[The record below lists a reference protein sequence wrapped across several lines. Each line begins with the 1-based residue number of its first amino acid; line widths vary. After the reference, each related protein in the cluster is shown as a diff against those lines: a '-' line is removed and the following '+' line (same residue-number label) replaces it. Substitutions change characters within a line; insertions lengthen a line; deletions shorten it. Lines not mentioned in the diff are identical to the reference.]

1 MKPKIAYIDDDLM
14 NLECIQAVFAD
25 DYDMETFPAP
35 QLFLE
40 SYPKKSYDCILL
52 DIHMPVMDGFT
63 LYEKVIADANYNGC
77 PILFISSDE
86 SDQARIRSLTLGA
99 VDFIGRMMGP
109 DEMMARIRS
118 KIQFFQ
124 NHRSL
129 VEFDDVKVNLTL
141 LKTSLK
147 GKDIPLT
154 FIELKF
160 LLAVLQAYPDP
171 IKKEVLI
178 GNIWKVAHVADATL
192 YTHISN
198 LNSKLE
204 GWKYEVQSVKN
215 KGIQLVRSK

>member
-1 MKPKIAYIDDDLM
+1 MKTKIAYIDDDLM
-14 NLECIQAVFAD
+14 NLECVQAVFAD
-25 DYDMETFPAP
+25 DYDMDTFPYP
-35 QLFLE
+35 EEFLAKY
-40 SYPKKSYDCILL
+40 SKNTYDCILL

-63 LYEKVIADANYNGC
+63 LYEKIISDPHYNGC

-86 SDQARIRSLTLGA
+86 SDQARIKSLTLGA

-109 DEMMARIRS
+109 EEMMARIRS

-160 LLAVLQAYPDP
+160 LLAVLQAFPDP
-171 IKKEVLI
+171 ISKESLI
-178 GNIWKVAHVADATL
+178 SSIWKVAHVQDATL

-198 LNSKLE
+198 LNAKLE
-204 GWKYEVQSVKN
+204 GWKYEVQSVKS
-215 KGIQLVRSK
+215 KGIQLVRTK

>member
-1 MKPKIAYIDDDLM
+1 VKTKIAYIDDDLM
-14 NLECIQAVFAD
+14 NLECVQAVFAD
-25 DYDMETFPAP
+25 DYDMDTFPYP
-35 QLFLE
+35 EEFL
-40 SYPKKSYDCILL
+40 SKYPKNSYDCILL

-63 LYEKVIADANYNGC
+63 LYEKIIAEPHYNGC

-86 SDQARIRSLTLGA
+86 SDQARIKSLTLGA

-124 NHRSL
+124 NHRNL
-129 VEFDDVKVNLTL
+129 VEFDDVKVNLTQ

-147 GKDIPLT
+147 GREVPLT

-160 LLAVLQAYPDP
+160 LLAVLQSYPDP
-171 IKKEVLI
+171 ISKENLI

-204 GWKYEVQSVKN
+204 GWKYEIQTVKA
-215 KGIQLVRSK
+215 KGIQLVRTK

>member
-1 MKPKIAYIDDDLM
+1 VKTKIAYIDDDLL
-14 NLECIQAVFAD
+14 NLESMQLVFED
-25 DYDMETFPAP
+25 EYLMDTFSSSEK
-35 QLFLE
+35 FLE
-40 SYPKKSYDCILL
+40 MYPKNSYDCILL

-63 LYEKVIADANYNGC
+63 LYERIIAESHYNGC

-86 SDQARIRSLTLGA
+86 SDQARIKSLTLGA

-109 DEMMARIRS
+109 EEMMARIRS

-129 VEFDDVKVNLTL
+129 VEFDDVKVNLTQ

-147 GKDIPLT
+147 GKEVPLT

-160 LLAVLQAYPDP
+160 LLVVLQSFPDAIP
-171 IKKEVLI
+171 KDSLIKS
-178 GNIWKVAHVADATL
+178 IWKVAHVQDATL

-198 LNSKLE
+198 LNAKLE

-215 KGIQLVRSK
+215 KGIQLVRFK